1 LSIVNPAVRAPD
13 ESAIAYRSGALST
26 LPLQSRPSGSPIL
39 DRPPGQ
45 EKRLSFSQRL
55 QEIRDGFEP
64 DFWVANVSEI
74 FERLSYYGAFSS
86 LANYLH
92 ESLNIPVAQTG
103 SLAGL
108 FGGMVWFLA
117 ILGGA
122 VADRLGFRRALSLAY
137 LILACAYFLLGSL
150 GASWMA
156 PVRSAVPLLG
166 LVAFVL
172 VLPALGI
179 SMVKPSVVGTTA
191 RASNENVRSIGYSIY
206 YTLVNI
212 GGAAGPYVA
221 SWAHRRLGVENVF
234 RVSALSV
241 LLMFFAVLLFF
252 KEPRRSGEVQA
263 ASLGET
269 ARNLFT
275 VITNPRFMVFLLIF
289 SGYWIVFWQQYIVLP
304 IYIHGYIDPHADV
317 ELILITDAATVIC
330 LQFLATYLT
339 QKIPAFRAITI
350 GTLISALGWLIVAAR
365 PTVWAVVLSIFVV
378 ALGEIVLSPRYYE
391 YVSRLAPAG
400 QQGTYMGFAFVPIGI
415 GSLVGGWLGGRLM
428 HHFGEVVQRPAQ
440 VWWAIT
446 GIGVATT
453 LLLWL
458 YHFVVK
464 TDLPA

>member
-1 LSIVNPAVRAPD
+1 
-13 ESAIAYRSGALST
+13 
-26 LPLQSRPSGSPIL
+26 
-39 DRPPGQ
+39 
-45 EKRLSFSQRL
+45 LSFSQRL

-64 DFWVANVSEI
+64 AFWVANVSEI
-74 FERLSYYGAFSS
+74 FERLAYYGAFSS

-92 ESLNIPVAQTG
+92 ESLNIPTEQTG

-137 LILACAYFLLGSL
+137 LILACAYFLIGSL
-150 GASWMA
+150 GSAWMA
-156 PVRSAVPLLG
+156 PIRHSVPLLG

-172 VLPALGI
+172 ILPALGI

-191 RASNENVRSIGYSIY
+191 RASSENVRSIGYSIY

-212 GGAAGPYVA
+212 GGAAGPYAA
-221 SWAHRRLGVENVF
+221 SWAHRHLGVENVF

-252 KEPRRSGEVQA
+252 REPRRGGDVKTA
-263 ASLGET
+263 TVAET
-269 ARNLFT
+269 ARNLLA
-275 VITNPRFMVFLLIF
+275 VLTNPRFLIFLLIF

-330 LQFLATYLT
+330 LQFVATYLT

-350 GTLISALGWLIVAAR
+350 GTLVSALAWLIVAFHPAE
-365 PTVWAVVLSIFVV
+365 WAVVLSIFVV
-378 ALGEIVLSPRYYE
+378 AIGEIILSPRYYE
-391 YVSRLAPAG
+391 YVSRLAPPG

-415 GSLVGGWLGGRLM
+415 GSLIGGWLGGRLM
-428 HHFGEVVQRPAQ
+428 HHFGEVAQRPEQ

-446 GIGVATT
+446 GIGIATT

-458 YHFVVK
+458 YHFFVK
-464 TDLPA
+464 TDLPSGAN